1 MAVLLPLQQPPDVEQ
16 VQQFIQ
22 SHFYMHDSPQ
32 HLHCRYQLPPQLCTL
47 CCQS

>member
-1 MAVLLPLQQPPDVEQ
+1 
-16 VQQFIQ
+16 
-22 SHFYMHDSPQ
+22 MHDSPQ